1 LAGQPSNDELFA
13 AAIKDSPSVLSVALG
28 ESGST
33 TFQAKAGFAFGGD
46 DPRPFLHEFKGA
58 SHNLSELE
66 DAAQG
71 IGAFN
76 WVADRDQIVRR
87 VALMFRLNDAFVPA
101 LSTEALRVAQGAS
114 TYLLKASNASGETA
128 FGQATGLNHIRIGD
142 IEIPTAE
149 GGGIY
154 LKFRHFDKAAYI
166 PAWKV
171 ASRLCLGAGGI
182 CNSRLRG
189 NARFR
194 FAAGL
199 SYGLCSHRVSH
210 HRSNPDRRMGR
221 L

>member
-1 LAGQPSNDELFA
+1 PGNDELLA
-13 AAIKDSPSVLSVALG
+13 AALKESPSVLSVALG
-28 ESGST
+28 EGGST

-46 DPRPFLHEFKGA
+46 DPRPFLLEFKGV

-142 IEIPTAE
+142 IEIPTDG

-154 LKFRHFDKAAYI
+154 LKFRHFEKAAYI

-171 ASRLCLGAGGI
+171 LAGE
-182 CNSRLRG
+182 
-189 NARFR
+189 
-194 FAAGL
+194 
-199 SYGLCSHRVSH
+199 V
-210 HRSNPDRRMGR
+210 PQE
-221 L
+221 